1 MKFKPNF
8 SAITGRLVRIQHFST
23 SSTVEITVSPTDP
36 EEEEKKIH
44 LDYMQL
50 DSLIDVIK
58 SIEDDEHTGNT

>member
-8 SAITGRLVRIQHFST
+8 SSIKGELVTIVHHST
-23 SSTVEITVSPTDP
+23 SSTVEITIAPTLV

-58 SIEDDEHTGNT
+58 SIENDQ